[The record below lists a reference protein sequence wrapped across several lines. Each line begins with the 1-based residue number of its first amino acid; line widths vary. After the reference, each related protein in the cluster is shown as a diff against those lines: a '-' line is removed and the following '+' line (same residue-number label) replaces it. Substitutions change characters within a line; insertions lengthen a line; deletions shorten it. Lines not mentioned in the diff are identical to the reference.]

1 MKTKLDLKRLREVM
15 KKYPLASAAVIGAL
29 ALVLGLQ
36 VYQQVGHV
44 SGPAA
49 VAPPPRPAPAPGP
62 APGTPGAPPPPAMA
76 PGTPG
81 APKPAAPGGAAP
93 GAPGTPPVP
102 PGPLTGIQGPAGR
115 ADPFA
120 PLISTGGGG
129 GGQPPLP
136 PIPVLGP
143 GGVPIPG
150 GPVSPGLA
158 AEGGLRVA
166 GIIWN
171 RGAVAIMVDGR
182 GSYVVTPGDEIS
194 PGMRVVRIDVGRRVV
209 EVQRGG
215 GMQQLTLQ
223 GVGGAGQ

>member
-29 ALVLGLQ
+29 ALVAGLQ
-36 VYQQVGHV
+36 VYQQIGHL

-49 VAPPPRPAPAPGP
+49 VAPPARPSPAPGP
-62 APGTPGAPPPPAMA
+62 APA
-76 PGTPG
+76 PGTPKPPATVPG
-81 APKPAAPGGAAP
+81 APGAAPKPPAPGGAAP
-93 GAPGTPPVP
+93 GGPATPVVP
-102 PGPLTGIQGPAGR
+102 PGPVTGIQGPAGR
-115 ADPFA
+115 VDPFA
-120 PLISTGGGG
+120 PLVSPGGG

-150 GPVSPGLA
+150 GPIPPGLA